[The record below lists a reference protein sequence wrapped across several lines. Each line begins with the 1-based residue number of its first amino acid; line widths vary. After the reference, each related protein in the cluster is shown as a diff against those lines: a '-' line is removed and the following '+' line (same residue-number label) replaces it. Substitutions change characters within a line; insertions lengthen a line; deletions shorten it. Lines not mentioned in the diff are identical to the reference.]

1 MLQLAYMRC
10 ADKELAEDLV
20 QEACLKAYKSYMS
33 KDFEITSPKPWLF
46 RILINTHI
54 DHTRKKQFNIVD
66 VVDIDIPSTDITH
79 GSVETNVFFSDLS
92 NALKEL
98 EPQQRM
104 VVYLADVKEF
114 PYKEISEILD
124 IPLGTVM
131 SRLHRARQV
140 LRKVLKEK
148 GYSRDKTK
156 AEKN

>member
-33 KDFEITSPKPWLF
+33 KDFEITSPKSWLF
-46 RILINTHI
+46 KILVNTHI
-54 DHTRKKQFNIVD
+54 DHTRKKQFNTID
-66 VVDIDIPSTDITH
+66 ASEIDIPSRDITS
-79 GSVETNVFFSDLS
+79 GSVETNIFLGDLS

-98 EPQQRM
+98 EQEQRM

-114 PYKEISEILD
+114 SYKEISEILD

-131 SRLHRARQV
+131 SRLYRARQT
-140 LRKVLKEK
+140 LRKLLKEK
-148 GYSRDKTK
+148 GYSRGKTK
-156 AEKN
+156 AEKS